1 MSGQRS
7 QGLVLAVHPTTTGFG
22 WVVFEGA
29 LAPVVWGIA
38 STKDKR
44 NSTAMRRYETVLNQY
59 HPSVV
64 VLEAFKGENARRG
77 ARIQELAQTMSGFAA
92 NRDIEV
98 AVYSREFVSRN
109 IVGDARAKRH
119 AVARAV
125 VTVLPIFRRHMPPKR
140 EVWQSED
147 SRQCLFDAVA
157 LAITHYT
164 VSQPDS

>member
-1 MSGQRS
+1 MSFARS
-7 QGLVLAVHPTTTGFG
+7 SELVLAVHPSTTGFG
-22 WVVFEGA
+22 WVLFEGA

-44 NSTAMRRYETVLNQY
+44 NSTAMRRFETLLNQY

-64 VLEAFKGENARRG
+64 VLETFRGENARRG

-98 AVYSREFVSRN
+98 AVYSREFVSSS
-109 IVGDARAKRH
+109 VAGDARAKRH

-125 VTVLPIFRRHMPPKR
+125 VVALPIFRRHMPAKR
-140 EVWQSED
+140 QVWQSED

-157 LAITHYT
+157 LAMTHYEVT
-164 VSQPDS
+164 QPTS